1 MYSNM
6 QQLGIDAWS
15 ADDRLRLLGEIWDSL
30 DPPDE
35 IPEHHRAEIDRRL
48 ANADAES
55 AAAAPWEEVFAR
67 LSANNRSAERQS

>member
-35 IPEHHRAEIDRRL
+35 IPEHHREEIDRRI
-48 ANADAES
+48 
-55 AAAAPWEEVFAR
+55 AAAEAYPEEAIPWKEALAR
-67 LSANNRSAERQS
+67 LNTKP